1 MGPVNWLAVVL
12 GAVAFFA
19 VGALWY
25 SVLFAKPW
33 RALNGITDEMV
44 AAGPQPG
51 QKPVW
56 LIMGLAFLLELLIA
70 VMLGHQFAMTSPS
83 DRGKM
88 MIAVG
93 YGAALMAPAIG
104 INYLFQ
110 MRPGKLFLIDAG
122 YLIVGMA
129 AMGGVFALLD

>member
-44 AAGPQPG
+44 AAGPRPG
-51 QKPVW
+51 QKPIW
-56 LIMGLAFLLELLIA
+56 LVMGLAFLLELLIA

-88 MIAVG
+88 MIAIG